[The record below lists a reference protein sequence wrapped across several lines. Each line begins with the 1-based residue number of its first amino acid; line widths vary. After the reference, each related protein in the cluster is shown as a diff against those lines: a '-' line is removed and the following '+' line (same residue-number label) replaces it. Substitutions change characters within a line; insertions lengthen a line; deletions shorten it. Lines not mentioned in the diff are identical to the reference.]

1 MTDLNI
7 AILSAEDLIKY
18 TRPVSPLEV
27 ALYDALALA
36 MRDNGQAFDDLLDEL
51 NAAEDSVSD
60 FKGQVDKL
68 EDEIESLKDTI
79 FELKELNAQLSG
91 EVQ

>member
-1 MTDLNI
+1 MTNLNI
-7 AILSAEDLIKY
+7 AILSPEDLIKY

-36 MRDNGQAFDDLLDEL
+36 MKDKGQEFDDLEDEL
-51 NAAEDSVSD
+51 TAAEDSVSD

-79 FELKELNAQLSG
+79 FELKELNAQLAG

>member
-7 AILSAEDLIKY
+7 SILSAEDLIKY

-51 NAAEDSVSD
+51 NEMEKQLERVQDELNESED
-60 FKGQVDKL
+60 K
-68 EDEIESLKDTI
+68 IESLEDTI
-79 FELKELNAQLSG
+79 FELKELNAQLAG